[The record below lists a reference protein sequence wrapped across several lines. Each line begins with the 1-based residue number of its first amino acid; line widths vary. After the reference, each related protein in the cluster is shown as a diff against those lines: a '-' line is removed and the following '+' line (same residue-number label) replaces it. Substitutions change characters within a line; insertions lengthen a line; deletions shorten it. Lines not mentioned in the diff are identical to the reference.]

1 MYYGK
6 QSRALY
12 NWHSGN
18 QLCLWTICMWKKIEN
33 YYDITTDSIN
43 GRLCSSFTAI
53 TNNDDDSEK
62 IFALK
67 DNVNFIFN
75 KTKKL

>member
-1 MYYGK
+1 MSLDNLHVK
-6 QSRALY
+6 R
-12 NWHSGN
+12 
-18 QLCLWTICMWKKIEN
+18 KIEN

-53 TNNDDDSEK
+53 TNNDDISKK

-67 DNVNFIFN
+67 DNVKDLTYFIG
-75 KTKKL
+75 